1 MVLDAMLCVA
11 MIFNWGVGL
20 TIFAVQPVYF
30 QIALLEVFSL
40 CLTSVFTTSS
50 EGH

>member
-20 TIFAVQPVYF
+20 TIFAVQSVYF
-30 QIALLEVFSL
+30 SDSLIRSLFLMFDFSL
-40 CLTSVFTTSS
+40 
-50 EGH
+50 HNIK